1 MAFITGDKEKM
12 ITDEKIGL
20 VVAENEE
27 EEMWFKTKTNVTN
40 QMKELRQMM
49 KFNEALLELCE
60 QKLSQNETKDNN
72 NKDN

>member
-1 MAFITGDKEKM
+1 M